1 MISRSFIFL
10 HIFNSINYILF
21 QTRLLTNMRSRSL
34 SRSRAEKFEKSESE
48 SDKESKISKSPRR
61 TPRSQRSVLDTKNL
75 FADDG
80 AIPGKFTF

>member
-1 MISRSFIFL
+1 
-10 HIFNSINYILF
+10 
-21 QTRLLTNMRSRSL
+21 MRSRSL

-48 SDKESKISKSPRR
+48 SEKESKISKSPRR

-80 AIPGKFTF
+80 AIPGKFIFFNAWAVGI